1 MKLKRIMACV
11 LCALLFCSAASAQEG
26 TGELIHA
33 FRELTEHPSNVTLTG
48 EAEFTWEGEAFK
60 QIRANYQRVDDLNH
74 FIDVDFRT
82 LGRKASYDSGYTV
95 LAQDGYADA
104 WDKYEHAYEHSITYS
119 ERSTLLNTRPM
130 RAVLETA
137 ETFSG
142 LTDALLGKF
151 ISPEKTENG
160 TVYTIDVE
168 QGALPGVLQTAAK
181 EAVRTLLNY
190 YFYIY
195 IPEAQSASGYHSLEY
210 DYAKLFAA
218 VYQSTY
224 GEEMPEDFMERMTL
238 DEEKKTDEEWDR
250 YGTVYGKCLALIGKS
265 QQMYEN
271 GFSVLREDGTVD
283 HFETYG
289 EQLRALGRC
298 QVEYQDY
305 YSTVEALR
313 LQALEKGT
321 VPADE
326 LKDKTLYEI
335 GEFLEVGK
343 HYMDLG
349 VAEHAAAIYVYPDGT
364 YKLYED
370 DYAFAMDAAHSV
382 TIGIVGNMRDFQL
395 GEVHGKIALDTE
407 GRILSA
413 EGSVELVV
421 EDFNQGKHSV
431 CMNFSGKAEDYGT
444 TDLAEEKEAWDQ
456 LHNEE
461 EF

>member
-1 MKLKRIMACV
+1 M
-11 LCALLFCSAASAQEG
+11 
-26 TGELIHA
+26 
-33 FRELTEHPSNVTLTG
+33 
-48 EAEFTWEGEAFK
+48 
-60 QIRANYQRVDDLNH
+60 
-74 FIDVDFRT
+74 
-82 LGRKASYDSGYTV
+82 
-95 LAQDGYADA
+95 
-104 WDKYEHAYEHSITYS
+104 
-119 ERSTLLNTRPM
+119 
-130 RAVLETA
+130 
-137 ETFSG
+137 
-142 LTDALLGKF
+142 
-151 ISPEKTENG
+151 
-160 TVYTIDVE
+160 
-168 QGALPGVLQTAAK
+168 
-181 EAVRTLLNY
+181 
-190 YFYIY
+190 
-195 IPEAQSASGYHSLEY
+195 
-210 DYAKLFAA
+210 
-218 VYQSTY
+218 
-224 GEEMPEDFMERMTL
+224 
-238 DEEKKTDEEWDR
+238 
-250 YGTVYGKCLALIGKS
+250 
-265 QQMYEN
+265 
-271 GFSVLREDGTVD
+271 D

-382 TIGIVGNMRDFQL
+382 TIGIVDNMRDFQL